1 MRRAESGANRMD
13 DVYSRARKLA
23 LKEYHA
29 RMQRHENPFLPVL
42 AEIEE
47 GLNALSRVPL
57 GLQQVPLTKVVGTAS
72 KGRTNAF
79 AANFMPLLD
88 QGSEFSM
95 KWTTLYESVVT
106 DGLRQPVKVY
116 EYLNK
121 YYLIEGNKRISVM
134 KYLDAVSIE
143 AEITRVMPARTD
155 ELENRLYFE
164 FLPFYSDTRINYLWF
179 SKPGSFQQLCEL
191 TGHTPG
197 EKWSSEALTD
207 FQAAYMRFRSAYKAR
222 EATQGKDASLPATT
236 GDAFLIYL
244 KACGYADAPKK
255 LDRQIRDEVSALWA
269 EFKKDAQPENVALIM
284 QPEELKQGKN
294 LLTTLFGPATVK
306 VGFLYN
312 RQPADSGWIYW
323 HDLGRINLEN
333 ELGNQ
338 VVTDAAVCTDPE
350 GYEAEIERLI
360 DEGSA
365 LVFTT
370 SPVML
375 DASMK
380 ASVKH
385 PSARILNCS
394 LLASWQRVRS
404 YYLRIYEA
412 KFLVGMIAGAMTETG
427 HIGYLADYPIFGV
440 ASSINAFAMGARM
453 MNPRAKVI
461 LDWSTRQAFDPEQP
475 FADPK
480 IDVISSHDVSAPR
493 HQAVEYGLYSVQNG
507 EKRSLAIPVF
517 DWGKIYG
524 SLARS
529 VLRGTW
535 KDDGAQA
542 EKAVNYW
549 WGLSSDAI
557 DIVISEAVDTG
568 LRRLVEL
575 VKAHIREG
583 VFWPFEGLMRDQAGV
598 ARCPADGRLSPADV
612 VAMNW
617 LTDNVV
623 GGFPETS
630 SLKPEARALVE
641 LQGIREVDLPDASQ
655 FSWRAEET
663 QG

>member
-1 MRRAESGANRMD
+1 ME
-13 DVYSRARKLA
+13 DVYFRARKLA

-42 AEIEE
+42 AEIDES
-47 GLNALSRVPL
+47 LNALSRVPL
-57 GLQQVPLTKVVGTAS
+57 GLVQAPLSKVVGTAS

-95 KWTTLYESVVT
+95 KWNTLYNSVVE
-106 DGLRQPVKVY
+106 DGLRQPVKAY
-116 EYLNK
+116 EYLNRF
-121 YYLIEGNKRISVM
+121 YLIEGNKRVSVM
-134 KYLDAVSIE
+134 KFLDAVAIE
-143 AEITRVMPARTD
+143 AEVTRVIPARTD
-155 ELENRLYFE
+155 DIENQIYFE
-164 FLPFYSDTRINYLWF
+164 FLPFYNDTKINYLWF
-179 SKPGSFQQLCEL
+179 SKQGSFLRLCEL

-197 EKWSSEALTD
+197 EKWSSEELTD
-207 FQAAYMRFRSAYKAR
+207 FQAAYMRFRAVYKAR
-222 EATQGKDASLPATT
+222 EAGHNLPITT

-255 LDRQIRDEVSALWA
+255 LDREIKNEVGALWA
-269 EFKKDAQPENVALIM
+269 EFEKDKQPENVALIM
-284 QPEELKQGKN
+284 QPQELKQGKS
-294 LLTTLFGPATVK
+294 LLTKLFGPTFVK
-306 VGFLYN
+306 VALLYS
-312 RQPADSGWIYW
+312 REPSDSGWIYW

-333 ELGNQ
+333 ALGNQ
-338 VVTDAAVCTDPE
+338 VETTAVVCKDPDQ
-350 GYEAEIERLI
+350 YEAEIERLI
-360 DEGSA
+360 EEDSA
-365 LVFTT
+365 LIFTT

-375 DASMK
+375 EASMK
-380 ASVKH
+380 ASIKY
-385 PSARILNCS
+385 PTARILNCS

-427 HIGYLADYPIFGV
+427 HIGYLADYPICGM

-453 MNPRAKVI
+453 VNPRAKVI
-461 LDWSTRQAFDPEQP
+461 LEWSTRQEFDPERP
-475 FADPK
+475 FADAK
-480 IDVISSHDVSAPR
+480 IDVISSRDVSAPR
-493 HQAVEYGLYSVQNG
+493 HQDVEYGLYSIKNG

-517 DWGKIYG
+517 DWGKIYE

-529 VLRGTW
+529 VLEGNW
-535 KDDGAQA
+535 KDDGAEA
-542 EKAVNYW
+542 AGAVKAVNYW

-557 DIVISEAVDTG
+557 DIVMSEDVGSG

-583 VFWPFEGLMRDQAGV
+583 VFWPFEGLIRDQAGV
-598 ARCPADGRLSPADV
+598 ARCPADGRLTPADV
-612 VAMNW
+612 IAMNW

-630 SLKPEARALVE
+630 SLKPEARSLVE
-641 LQGIREVDLPDASQ
+641 LQGVREVDMPDASR
-655 FSWRAEET
+655 FSWKAGE
-663 QG
+663 

>member
-1 MRRAESGANRMD
+1 MEDG
-13 DVYSRARKLA
+13 YSRARKLA

-29 RMQRHENPFLPVL
+29 RIQRHENPFLPVL
-42 AEIEE
+42 AEIDES
-47 GLNALSRVPL
+47 LNALSRVPL
-57 GLQQVPLTKVVGTAS
+57 GLVQVPLSKVVGTAS

-88 QGSEFSM
+88 QGSEFSA
-95 KWTTLYESVVT
+95 KWNTLYNSVVE
-106 DGLRQPVKVY
+106 DGLRQPVKAY

-121 YYLIEGNKRISVM
+121 FYLVEGNKRVSVM

-143 AEITRVMPARTD
+143 AEVTRVIPARTD
-155 ELENRLYFE
+155 DPENQLYFE
-164 FLPFYSDTRINYLWF
+164 FLPFYADTKINYLWF
-179 SKPGSFQQLCEL
+179 SKPGSFARLCEL

-197 EKWSSEALTD
+197 EKWSGEALTD
-207 FQAAYMRFRSAYKAR
+207 FQAAYMRFRAAYKAR
-222 EATQGKDASLPATT
+222 EAGRNLPITT

-255 LDRQIRDEVSALWA
+255 LDKVIRDEVSALWG
-269 EFKKDAQPENVALIM
+269 EFEKDKQPENVALIM
-284 QPEELKQGKN
+284 QPGELKQGKS
-294 LLTTLFGPATVK
+294 LLNTLFGPTFVK
-306 VGFLYN
+306 VAFLYS
-312 RQPADSGWIYW
+312 REPSDSGWIYW

-338 VVTDAAVCTDPE
+338 VVTTAVVCKDP
-350 GYEAEIERLI
+350 GQYESEIERLI
-360 DEGSA
+360 AEDNA
-365 LVFTT
+365 LIFTT

-375 DASMK
+375 EASMK
-380 ASVKH
+380 ASVRH

-404 YYLRIYEA
+404 YYLRVYEA

-427 HIGYLADYPIFGV
+427 HIGYLADYPIFGM

-453 MNPRAKVI
+453 VNPRAKVI
-461 LDWSTRQAFDPEQP
+461 LEWSTRQAFDPEQP
-475 FADPK
+475 FADAK
-480 IDVISSHDVSAPR
+480 IDVISSLDVSAPR
-493 HQAVEYGLYSVQNG
+493 HQDVEYGLYSIRGG

-517 DWGKIYG
+517 DWGKIYE

-529 VLRGTW
+529 VLMGNW
-535 KDDGAQA
+535 KDVGAESA
-542 EKAVNYW
+542 KAVNYW

-557 DIVISEAVDTG
+557 DIVMSEDVGSG

-630 SLKPEARALVE
+630 SLKSEARALVE

-655 FSWRAEET
+655 FSWKEEESEKN
-663 QG
+663 

>member
-1 MRRAESGANRMD
+1 ME
-13 DVYSRARKLA
+13 DVYFRARKLA

-42 AEIEE
+42 AEIDES
-47 GLNALSRVPL
+47 LNALSRVPL
-57 GLQQVPLTKVVGTAS
+57 GLVQAPLSKVVGTAS

-95 KWTTLYESVVT
+95 KWNTLYNSVVE
-106 DGLRQPVKVY
+106 DGLRQPVKAY
-116 EYLNK
+116 EYLNRF
-121 YYLIEGNKRISVM
+121 YLIEGNKRVSVM
-134 KYLDAVSIE
+134 KFLDAVAIE
-143 AEITRVMPARTD
+143 AEVTRVIPARTD
-155 ELENRLYFE
+155 DIENQIYFE
-164 FLPFYSDTRINYLWF
+164 FLPFYNDTKINYLWF
-179 SKPGSFQQLCEL
+179 SKPGSFLRLCEL

-197 EKWSSEALTD
+197 EKWSSEELTD
-207 FQAAYMRFRSAYKAR
+207 FQAAYMRFRAVYKAR
-222 EATQGKDASLPATT
+222 EAGHNLPITT

-255 LDRQIRDEVSALWA
+255 LDREIKNEVGALWA
-269 EFKKDAQPENVALIM
+269 EFEKDKQPENVALIM
-284 QPEELKQGKN
+284 QPQELKQGKS
-294 LLTTLFGPATVK
+294 LLTKLFGPTFVK
-306 VGFLYN
+306 VALLYS
-312 RQPADSGWIYW
+312 REPSDSGWIYW

-333 ELGNQ
+333 ALGNQ
-338 VVTDAAVCTDPE
+338 VVTTAVVCKDPE
-350 GYEAEIERLI
+350 QYEAEIERLI
-360 DEGSA
+360 GEDSA
-365 LVFTT
+365 LIFTT

-375 DASMK
+375 EASMK
-380 ASVKH
+380 ASIKH
-385 PSARILNCS
+385 PTARILNCS

-427 HIGYLADYPIFGV
+427 HIGYLADYPICGM

-453 MNPRAKVI
+453 VNPRAKVI
-461 LDWSTRQAFDPEQP
+461 LEWSTRQEFDPEQP
-475 FADPK
+475 FADAK
-480 IDVISSHDVSAPR
+480 IDVISSRDVSAPR
-493 HQAVEYGLYSVQNG
+493 HQDVEYGLYSIKNG

-517 DWGKIYG
+517 DWGKIYE

-529 VLRGTW
+529 VLEGNW
-535 KDDGAQA
+535 KDDGAEGA
-542 EKAVNYW
+542 GAVKAVNYW

-557 DIVISEAVDTG
+557 DIVISEDVGSG

-583 VFWPFEGLMRDQAGV
+583 VFWPFEGLIRDQAGV
-598 ARCPADGRLSPADV
+598 ARCPADGRLTPADV
-612 VAMNW
+612 IAMNW

-630 SLKPEARALVE
+630 SLKPEARSLVE
-641 LQGIREVDLPDASQ
+641 LQGVREIDMPDASR
-655 FSWRAEET
+655 FSWRAGE
-663 QG
+663 

>member
-1 MRRAESGANRMD
+1 MEDG
-13 DVYSRARKLA
+13 YIRARKLA

-29 RMQRHENPFLPVL
+29 RIQRHESPFLPVL

-47 GLNALSRVPL
+47 SLNALSRVSLGLVEVPL
-57 GLQQVPLTKVVGTAS
+57 GKVVGTAS

-88 QGSEFSM
+88 QGSEFSA
-95 KWTTLYESVVT
+95 KWNTLYNSVVES
-106 DGLRQPVKVY
+106 GLRELVKAY

-121 YYLIEGNKRISVM
+121 YYLVEGNKRVSVM

-143 AEITRVMPARTD
+143 AEVTRVMPPRSD
-155 ELENRLYFE
+155 ETENRIYYE
-164 FLPFYSDTRINYLWF
+164 FLPFYSDTQINYLWF
-179 SKPGSFQQLCEL
+179 SKPGGFARLCEL

-197 EKWSSEALTD
+197 VKWTSEALAD
-207 FQAAYMRFRSAYKAR
+207 FRAAYMRFRAAYKAR
-222 EATQGKDASLPATT
+222 ESGRSMPITT

-255 LDRQIRDEVSALWA
+255 LDRVIREEVSALWA
-269 EFKKDAQPENVALIM
+269 EFEKDRQPENVTLIM
-284 QPEELKQGKN
+284 QPSALKQGKS
-294 LLTTLFGPATVK
+294 LLTTLFGPAFVK
-306 VGFLYN
+306 VAFLYN
-312 RQPADSGWIYW
+312 REPSDSGWVYW

-333 ELGNQ
+333 ELGHQ
-338 VVTDAAVCTDPE
+338 VVANAVVCRDPDQ
-350 GYEAEIERLI
+350 YEAEIERLI
-360 DEGSA
+360 ADDSA
-365 LVFTT
+365 LIFTT
-370 SPVML
+370 SPEML
-375 DASMK
+375 SASMK
-380 ASVKH
+380 ASVRH
-385 PSARILNCS
+385 PAARILNCS

-427 HIGYLADYPIFGV
+427 HIGYLADYPIFGM

-461 LDWSTRQAFDPEQP
+461 LEWSTRRDFDPEKP
-475 FADPK
+475 FADAK
-480 IDVISSHDVSAPR
+480 IDVISSLDVSAPR
-493 HQAVEYGLYSVQNG
+493 HQAVEYGLYSVSGG
-507 EKRSLAIPVF
+507 EKRSLAIPVY
-517 DWGKIYG
+517 DWGRIYS

-529 VLRGTW
+529 VLQGNW
-535 KDDGAQA
+535 KDDGAEPA
-542 EKAVNYW
+542 RAVNYW

-557 DIVISEAVDTG
+557 DIVMSEDVDSG

-583 VFWPFEGLMRDQAGV
+583 AFWPFEGLMRDQAGV

-612 VAMNW
+612 IAMNW

-630 SLKPEARALVE
+630 TLKPDVRALVE
-641 LQGIREVDLPDASQ
+641 LQGVREVNLPDASQ
-655 FSWRAEET
+655 FSWRDEEK
-663 QG
+663 

>member
-1 MRRAESGANRMD
+1 MEDGYA
-13 DVYSRARKLA
+13 RARKLA

-29 RMQRHENPFLPVL
+29 RMQRHESPFLPVL
-42 AEIEE
+42 AELEE
-47 GLNALSRVPL
+47 SLNALSRVPL
-57 GLQQVPLTKVVGTAS
+57 GLVQVPLSKVVGTAS

-95 KWTTLYESVVT
+95 KWETLYNSVVA
-106 DGLRQPVKVY
+106 DGLRQPVKAF
-116 EYLNK
+116 EYLNR
-121 YYLIEGNKRISVM
+121 YYLIEGNKRVSVM
-134 KYLDAVSIE
+134 KYLDAVAIE
-143 AEITRVMPARTD
+143 AEVTRVMPPRTED
-155 ELENRLYFE
+155 TENKIYYE
-164 FLPFYSDTRINYLWF
+164 FLPFYNDTKINYLWF
-179 SKPGSFQQLCEL
+179 SEPGSFAKLYAL

-197 EKWSSEALTD
+197 VPWTSEELTD
-207 FQAAYMRFRSAYKAR
+207 FQAAYMRFRAAYKAR
-222 EATQGKDASLPATT
+222 EGGHGLPITT
-236 GDAFLIYL
+236 GDAFLVYL
-244 KACGYADAPKK
+244 NACGYADAPKK
-255 LDRQIRDEVSALWA
+255 LDRVIREEVSALWA
-269 EFKKDAQPENVALIM
+269 EFEKDKQPENVALIM
-284 QPEELKQGKN
+284 KPEAHRQGKS
-294 LLTTLFGPATVK
+294 LLTTLFGPAYVK
-306 VGFLYN
+306 VAFLYS
-312 RQPADSGWIYW
+312 REPSDSGWIYW

-338 VVTDAAVCTDPE
+338 VVTTAVVCKDPE
-350 GYEAEIERLI
+350 QYEAEIERLI
-360 DEGSA
+360 AEDSA
-365 LVFTT
+365 LIFTT

-375 DASMK
+375 KASMK

-385 PSARILNCS
+385 PQARILNCS

-427 HIGYLADYPIFGV
+427 HIGYLADYPIIGM

-453 MNPRAKVI
+453 VNPRAKVI
-461 LDWSTRQAFDPEQP
+461 LEWSTRMDFDPEHP
-475 FADPK
+475 FADAK
-480 IDVISSHDVSAPR
+480 IDVISSRDVSAPR
-493 HQAVEYGLYSVQNG
+493 HQDVEYGLYSIKNG

-517 DWGKIYG
+517 DWGKIYE

-529 VLRGTW
+529 VLKGTW
-535 KDDGAQA
+535 KDDGADSA
-542 EKAVNYW
+542 KAVNYW

-557 DIVISEAVDTG
+557 DIVMSEDVDSG

-575 VKAHIREG
+575 VKAHIRQG

-612 VAMNW
+612 VSMNW

-630 SLKPEARALVE
+630 SLKPEARSLVE
-641 LQGIREVDLPDASQ
+641 LQGVREVPLPEASQ
-655 FSWRAEET
+655 FSWRAEEL
-663 QG
+663 

>member
-1 MRRAESGANRMD
+1 MEDG
-13 DVYSRARKLA
+13 YSRARKLA

-29 RMQRHENPFLPVL
+29 RMQRRENPFLPVL

-47 GLNALSRVPL
+47 QLNALSRVPL
-57 GLQQVPLTKVVGTAS
+57 GLVQVPLSKVVGTAS

-88 QGSEFSM
+88 QGSEFAM
-95 KWTTLYESVVT
+95 KWNMLYNSVVE
-106 DGLRQPVKVY
+106 DGLRQPVKAF
-116 EYLNK
+116 EYLNR
-121 YYLIEGNKRISVM
+121 YYLIEGNKRVSVM

-143 AEITRVMPARTD
+143 AEVTRVLPVRTD
-155 ELENRLYFE
+155 DPENQLYFE
-164 FLPFYSDTRINYLWF
+164 FLPFYADTKINYLWF
-179 SKPGSFQQLCEL
+179 SKPGSYARLCEL

-197 EKWSSEALTD
+197 EKWTSEALTD
-207 FQAAYMRFRSAYKAR
+207 FEAAYMRFRAAYKAR
-222 EATQGKDASLPATT
+222 EAGHTLPITT

-255 LDRQIRDEVSALWA
+255 LDRELKAEVGALWG
-269 EFKKDAQPENVALIM
+269 EFEKDKQQENVALIM
-284 QPEELKQGKN
+284 QPEEMKQGKS
-294 LLTTLFGPATVK
+294 LLTTLFGPAYVK
-306 VGFLYN
+306 VAFLYS
-312 RQPADSGWIYW
+312 REPSDSGWIYW

-338 VVTDAAVCTDPE
+338 VVTEAVVCPDPAD
-350 GYEAEIERLI
+350 YEAEIERLI
-360 DEGSA
+360 AADYA
-365 LVFTT
+365 LIFTT

-375 DASMK
+375 EASMK

-412 KFLVGMIAGAMTETG
+412 KFLVGIIAGAMTETG
-427 HIGYLADYPIFGV
+427 RIGYLADYPIFGV

-453 MNPRAKVI
+453 VNPRAKVI
-461 LDWSTRQAFDPEQP
+461 LEWSTRRDFDPEHP
-475 FADPK
+475 FADPR
-480 IDVISSHDVSAPR
+480 IDVISSLDVSAPR
-493 HQAVEYGLYSVQNG
+493 HQDVEYGLYAIRAG
-507 EKRSLAIPVF
+507 EKHSLAIPVF
-517 DWGKIYG
+517 DWGKIYA
-524 SLARS
+524 SLAHS
-529 VLRGTW
+529 VLSGNW
-535 KDDGAQA
+535 KDDGAESA
-542 EKAVNYW
+542 KAVNYW
-549 WGLSSDAI
+549 WGMSSDAI
-557 DIVISEAVDTG
+557 DIVISEAVDSG

-612 VAMNW
+612 IAMNW

-630 SLKPEARALVE
+630 AMKPQARALVE
-641 LQGIREVDLPDASQ
+641 LQGIREVELPDASQ

-663 QG
+663 G